1 MLCAYGSCLFF
12 TRWRCCCCCC
22 RFHAKTG
29 YDAGIRAWCSQQGIA
44 YQSFW
49 TLTANPDCIKSG
61 VVRAAAK
68 KRGCEPEQVSA

>member
-1 MLCAYGSCLFF
+1 M
-12 TRWRCCCCCC
+12 
-22 RFHAKTG
+22 
-29 YDAGIRAWCSQQGIA
+29 RAWCRQQGIT

-68 KRGCEPEQVSA
+68 KRGCEPEQVGVCWNTFTPRLECGIAVL